1 MKNMLSYFRK
11 HKNHTFE
18 TLPFNDIDSLILSQI
33 SYLNIENVIKNYT
46 KINDLITQE
55 NSKVL
60 CDKTMTYMGNKKLCK
75 IFSDNKR
82 YSEIFIVDYQ
92 DIKSDDNNTQFFA
105 VTYYCNDFLYIAFR
119 GTDLTIFGWREDF
132 DMLYSLTPSQ
142 KCAVDYINYIV
153 EKYHKQVIIGGH
165 SKGGNLAL
173 YGSMYSSLNVKKYIK
188 RIYNFDGPGFYDKT
202 IYNTK
207 EFESVRPRLI
217 SVTSRVSMVAML
229 LYNVPGVR
237 FIKVKNVS
245 VLTHDAFN
253 WGVNLNSL
261 TFDFV
266 KNNSFSSK
274 VLDEAATTYMEE
286 STPSDRKKV
295 VEILFKI
302 VKESPTM
309 SLIDVVHHPINFIKR
324 SKVRHIALSKD
335 ENNYLSEEI
344 KKIRIILK
352 KSLKNSIIGHN
363 GEEYSHNENKS
374 YNNSNSLNL
383 KEGVKHE

>member
-1 MKNMLSYFRK
+1 MKNMLSYFKK
-11 HKNHTFE
+11 HRNHTFDI
-18 TLPFNDIDSLILSQI
+18 LPFNDIDSLILSQI

-46 KINDLITQE
+46 KINEIITKE

-60 CDKTMTYMGNKKLCK
+60 CDATMTYMGNKKLCK

-82 YSEIFIVDYQ
+82 YDEIFIVDYQ
-92 DIKSDDNNTQFFA
+92 DINSDDNSTQFFA

-119 GTDLTIFGWREDF
+119 GTDLTIYGWREDF

-142 KCAVDYINYIV
+142 KFAVDYINYIV
-153 EKYHKQVIIGGH
+153 EKYHKPVVIGGH

-173 YGSMYSSLNVKKYIK
+173 YGSMYATSNVKKYIK
-188 RIYNFDGPGFYDKT
+188 KIYNFDGPGFYDKT
-202 IYNTK
+202 IYNTE
-207 EFESVRPRLI
+207 EFASVKNRLI
-217 SVTSRVSMVAML
+217 SITSRVSMVAML

-253 WGVNLNSL
+253 WGVNLDSL

-274 VLDEAATTYMEE
+274 VLDETATTYMEE
-286 STPSDRKKV
+286 SNPEDRKKV

-309 SLIDVVHHPINFIKR
+309 TLLDVVHHPINFIKR
-324 SKVRHIALSKD
+324 SKVRHIALSKE
-335 ENNYLSEEI
+335 ENEYLNEEI

-363 GEEYSHNENKS
+363 GDELVNQDDKD
-374 YNNSNSLNL
+374 YNSISL